1 MKNLFLFLVA
11 ITLFV
16 SCQKTLT
23 DAAKASIEKE
33 IADLTESTFKAF
45 NEKDTANAYVSFSND
60 LVALSTGNLVIVPE
74 QWEAY
79 KAKGKE
85 SIATGVPETLKIAE
99 SRIDVLSTT
108 VANHH
113 IIYNRKTV
121 LAEDMSFETTAACTY
136 TYVLE
141 ENAWKVR
148 NVHISYPEKHFR
160 AMEGDTLFLAF
171 HDIKAGSKDEFERLV
186 HDMLLDRIAEAD
198 QQAEYIA
205 TKVRMLHPTE
215 ANEDGTFTY
224 VFIFDPVYTGDY
236 GFNTLNLYTKIYGE
250 EKGKELDQQFAE
262 TMAGAQR
269 SYMMIQS
276 RK

>member
-1 MKNLFLFLVA
+1 MKNFFLFLIA
-11 ITLFV
+11 MTLFV
-16 SCQKTLT
+16 SCQETLT

-33 IADLTESTFKAF
+33 IADLTESTFNAF
-45 NEKDTANAYVSFSND
+45 NEKDTANVYVSFSND
-60 LVALSTGNLVIVPE
+60 LVVLSTGNLAVVPE
-74 QWEAY
+74 QWEARI
-79 KAKGKE
+79 AEGKK
-85 SIATGVPETLKIAE
+85 SIATGGPETLKITE
-99 SRIDVLSTT
+99 SRIDVLSPT

-121 LAEDMSFETTAACTY
+121 LAEDMSFETSAACTY

-141 ENAWKVR
+141 GDAWTIRNA
-148 NVHISYPEKHFR
+148 HISYPKEHFR
-160 AMEGDTLFLAF
+160 AAEGDTLFLAF
-171 HDIKAGSKDEFERLV
+171 HDIKAESKDEYERLV

-205 TKVRMLHPTE
+205 RQVRMLHPTE

-250 EKGKELDQQFAE
+250 ERGKELDEQFAA